1 MDFPVKPPCYDSKP
15 PCLCMKC
22 YVYDYECDLL
32 SRPALEFSL
41 DGSSSL
47 STRPSS
53 TVAVSTCGLVNIDV
67 PPVDSVAVQS
77 SCSVESVAVS
87 PARPSCPA
95 VSVAVSPVCSSP
107 VEPVSPVCPSVDVL
121 PARLSC
127 PAVSVA
133 VSPVCSSP
141 VEPVAVSPVRPSVD
155 VSPVCSSPVTSFAAS
170 YVQPSRPISS
180 VAVSSAS
187 PPSCPVSSGPP
198 RVWPRPVLP
207 SRPVSPVAAPC
218 RLLPSF
224 RSPVFSPVVR
234 PPLLPSCSPFF
245 PLACFVLVMIPVLL
259 PTPFGLVVSFLPV
272 LR

>member
-1 MDFPVKPPCYDSKP
+1 MSRLFVCFIMDLPVKPPCYDSKP

-22 YVYDYECDLL
+22 YVYDYECDML

-53 TVAVSTCGLVNIDV
+53 TVAVSTCGLANIDV

-77 SCSVESVAVS
+77 SCSVEPVAVS

-107 VEPVSPVCPSVDVL
+107 VEPV
-121 PARLSC
+121 
-127 PAVSVA
+127 
-133 VSPVCSSP
+133 
-141 VEPVAVSPVRPSVD
+141 AVSPVRHSVD
-155 VSPVCSSPVTSFAAS
+155 VSPVCSSPVTSVAAS
-170 YVQPSRPISS
+170 HVHPGRPISS
-180 VAVSSAS
+180 VAVSSS
-187 PPSCPVSSGPP
+187 PPPSCPVSSGPP

-245 PLACFVLVMIPVLL
+245 PLACFVFVMIPVLL
-259 PTPFGLVVSFLPV
+259 PTPFGLVLSFLPV